1 MRGLGALAAGL
12 QQERIEGLGVL
23 SQVFVG
29 VGHGVQLSETEAS
42 PDSELRMA
50 TPSRLSW

>member
-1 MRGLGALAAGL
+1 MHGFGALAAGL
-12 QQERIEGLGVL
+12 LQERVERFGVL
-23 SQVFVG
+23 SQVG
-29 VGHGVQLSETEAS
+29 VGHGGQLSETEAS